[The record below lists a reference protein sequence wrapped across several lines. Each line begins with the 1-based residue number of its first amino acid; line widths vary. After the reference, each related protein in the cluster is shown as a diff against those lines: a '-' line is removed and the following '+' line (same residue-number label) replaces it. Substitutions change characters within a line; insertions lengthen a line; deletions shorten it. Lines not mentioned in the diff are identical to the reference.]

1 MLFEKKLF
9 TRRNLCYHGFGGM
22 LMMKRLTLLLTCL
35 LLPVAALADPLPF
48 YPYTFSGKVAA
59 TYDTPT
65 LKYSVESFYYQNA
78 SCYVAKIWMA
88 DPGRQIRK
96 GTANWEVDLELPS
109 VMAEDVPGAALVVNG
124 SGYVSPIFPWIP
136 EDYPGVSEDYHYT
149 PLGSLTITNGQIFR
163 NLPGVLFYGLTLQ
176 EDGLHMH
183 IAEENEE
190 VLAQHPTQTWSFYI
204 ECPVIVNHQS
214 ILDPDWRF
222 TKSPAIRTMVAKM
235 DDNNYITLTVTGRP
249 VGLTMAQCVKLLQT
263 KFDPEWAYNLD
274 GGPSSALL
282 VRGVGE
288 TELTALHG
296 NKTQDTD
303 VMAFIEL
310 ETDE

>member
-1 MLFEKKLF
+1 MSKS
-9 TRRNLCYHGFGGM
+9 G
-22 LMMKRLTLLLTCL
+22 KRIAALLACAVLAACL
-35 LLPVAALADPLPF
+35 GWPTARAEEPLPV
-48 YPYTFSGKVAA
+48 YPYTFSGSVVA

-65 LKYSVESFYYQNA
+65 LKYTVESFYYQYA

-109 VMAEDVPGAALVVNG
+109 VMAEDVPGAALVING
-124 SGYVSPIFPWIP
+124 SGYVSPVFPWIP
-136 EDYPGVSEDYHYT
+136 ENYPGVSEDYHYT
-149 PLGSLTITNGQIFR
+149 PLGSLTITDGEIFR
-163 NLPGVLFYGLTLQ
+163 NLSDVPYYGLTLQ

-183 IAEENEE
+183 IAENTGD
-190 VLAQHPTQTWSFYI
+190 VLLQNPTQTWSFYI
-204 ECPVIVNHQS
+204 ECPVIQDHQS

-222 TKSPAIRTMVAKM
+222 TKNPAIRTIIAKM
-235 DDNNYITLTVTGRP
+235 DANNYITLTVTGRP
-249 VGLTMAQCVKLLQT
+249 NGLTMAQCVKMLQ
-263 KFDPEWAYNLD
+263 KHFDPEWAYNLD

-310 ETDE
+310 PEEE